1 MRVITHWMRSLAVVM
16 AVFLA
21 SSLSAQTVN
30 LLTESFENGGS
41 IPAGWATDL
50 VSGSNYLSF
59 VSTSSSP
66 TVAAAANGTY
76 FVKFNSYSASTG
88 VTNRL
93 KKTASFSTV
102 GKQNVSVSFKWY
114 ENASYSS
121 AADRVVVEW
130 STNGTT
136 WTEAGS
142 FNRYNATAG
151 WKDKSV
157 VLPAGA
163 GNIPALYI
171 AFKFVSAYGNNCY
184 FDYAKVDAEDIP
196 VGAAVNGTVTNGISG
211 LPIIGAMVNIND
223 SIEFTD
229 LGGHYA
235 MQQNVGTRPVVVSK
249 LGFDNYT
256 GNVTVATGT
265 NTFNFQLFENT
276 AAPAAVL
283 ATVNS
288 GNTAVNLTWGVPQ
301 SPYEIVY
308 DDGTFENITSWS
320 SAGNINALK
329 FTPIAQYPV
338 SITGG
343 KVNIGDGS
351 YPAGGNPLVGFEMAV
366 YDDDGALGYPG
377 TELARVEVT
386 PTATGWVEFTFDA
399 PIVINSGNFY
409 LGMIQGGNYPNC
421 APIAVDETNPSMRSY
436 SKFASGNG
444 PWVPAGYNDFMIR
457 AFCIGAGG
465 PLDMATAAQPLY
477 VAKSNVN
484 KHSLSLKEAANTAG
498 LEREGIY
505 NPLVTESP
513 NAPGALLGY
522 EVYRL
527 LEPNQGN
534 PATYTLLNN
543 NVTGTS
549 YSDNTW
555 GSLPNGAYKW
565 AVRAKYSNNRFSAY
579 TLSNTLGKG
588 WESTVTFNIT
598 VSSATGNALGTQ
610 ISMTYLTVPGATQYD
625 EIGTTPEN
633 GTLTFNNVWKGNYS
647 LVIKKFN
654 YEQIGPITITI
665 DDDVE
670 VFNYTLMEV
679 RHAPTNLYVDDRTLV
694 ATWNAP
700 KPEMAI
706 FEEPWDG
713 HTFATQGWTV
723 DAANWNVSTPGNPG
737 VSAEFNWSPQAT
749 NYESHLTSPDV
760 AGVGSPFLYLRY
772 DIYLDNFGTSNEN
785 QMAVEIWDGANWNR
799 LKNYTNMGGDI
810 SWTSESLDITTYTWD
825 TFKFRFTA
833 YGVDTYDINNWN
845 IDNVAV
851 VATLTAGK
859 GLLGYNL
866 YLDDTQIAFTTETT
880 YQIPQSLCTY
890 GQSYT
895 ASVDAAYESGV
906 SARDYYTFTAH
917 YLPAPRNL
925 AAAPIQSSVYLIWE
939 EPIMPGKSA
948 QVGHPNLPTNSFG
961 ENANGAS
968 NFVPTAQYTPS
979 NTDAILWDNGT
990 IINSPGTGA
999 GGADESVI
1007 PAGGSSYG
1015 FGMNQGA
1022 GYSVADDF
1030 TVGTNWTVNS
1040 ITFQGYQTNSGNTST
1055 FTGLYFRIYNGDPS
1069 AGGTVVFGDLTTNRM
1084 TSTNFSGI
1092 YRVNAPGEG
1101 TARPVMN
1108 IVCDGLNIN
1117 LAPGTYWIEWAATGS
1132 LASGPWIP
1140 NTAAAVGNA
1149 LQNQVGPWAAL
1160 VNPGPVDLPFII
1172 SGSGG
1177 GGAAPDVLA
1186 YNIYRDGTLIAT
1198 VDGDIYEYYDLF
1210 LDPAEYCYTVTAVYD
1225 LEQFGFPAG
1234 STDESLEEGPACV
1247 NVDYGTPIPWTEDW
1261 SSTNFTLN
1269 SWDNGSNRWRITNAV
1284 GNAVP
1289 AAEFNWATNN
1299 GPETNYSYALESTAL
1314 LATVFD
1320 CSKIWLDF
1328 DLKLDDRNATG
1339 NEKLKVEVFIGGSWK
1354 KVAEYKNEGSFT
1366 WSTKHIEIS
1375 SAAGKSLKVR
1385 FLAYGENTAD
1395 MIAWY
1400 VDNVKVYPE
1409 PKPATDLTLNP
1420 DMVNETTYNNI
1431 LNWNAP
1437 DCTTGPSG
1445 SLKKLFQHDS
1455 NPANGYY
1462 QAFNRAYGVVYD
1474 LTAYPDATLAK
1485 IDFHHASWGTTGIWE
1500 YKVHVVDWTTYAE
1513 IATIGPLN
1521 TTGDDKWENDIEL
1534 GDIMGFGGKQIG
1546 IMLEPMGNTASDA
1559 YPVFSADNVGPDGVS
1574 VFGDLPDYS
1583 GFGASGIG
1591 DFLQNLWIYTAL
1603 DGKQMVSPAKVP
1615 VSQLNLNSVARNASM
1630 ATANNG
1636 SLTLNQKVKDMSVL
1650 MANRGVVGYNVYQGD
1665 VLVTPTPVTSTTFTH
1680 VVTAPFTNYCYTVKA
1695 VHAAFNNATIESVAT
1710 AEACA
1715 DPTGITPATAE
1726 GIKVYPNP
1734 ASSFV
1739 NVTTTSETRQI
1750 VLVNYLG
1757 QVVRNVTVSG
1767 AETLKLDV
1775 SSYESGIYFVK
1786 FIAQDGSESVE
1797 RITVTR

>member
-1 MRVITHWMRSLAVVM
+1 MVVQSLQAGQM
-16 AVFLA
+16 K
-21 SSLSAQTVN
+21 LSVGQM
-30 LLTESFENGGS
+30 
-41 IPAGWATDL
+41 P
-50 VSGSNYLSF
+50 LSF
-59 VSTSSSP
+59 VTSGNYP
-66 TVAAAANGTY
+66 TVSAAANGTY
-76 FVKFNSYSASTG
+76 MVKFASYSYSSA
-88 VTNRL
+88 TNRL
-93 KKTASFSTV
+93 KKTTSVSTV
-102 GKQNVSVSFKWY
+102 GKQNVTVSFKWY
-114 ENASYSS
+114 EDNYSS
-121 AADRVVVEW
+121 YMSTADRVVVEW
-130 STNGTT
+130 STNGTS
-136 WTEAGS
+136 WTEAGT
-142 FNRYNATAG
+142 FNRANAVLG
-151 WKDKSV
+151 WKDKSL

-171 AFKFVSAYGNNCY
+171 AFKFISAYGDNCY
-184 FDYAKVDAEDIP
+184 LDYAMVDAEPIP

-211 LPIIGAMVNIND
+211 LPIIGAMVNIQD
-223 SIEFTD
+223 SIAYTD

-235 MQQNVGTRPVVVSK
+235 LHQNVGSRSVLVTK
-249 LGFDNYT
+249 LGYDNYS
-256 GNVTVATGT
+256 GNVTVASGT

-377 TELARVEVT
+377 TELGRVEVT

-457 AFCIGAGG
+457 AYCIGAGG

-477 VAKSNVN
+477 VAKNNVSR
-484 KHSLSLKEAANTAG
+484 HSLSLKQVSTTAG
-498 LEREGIY
+498 LEREGLYI
-505 NPLVTESP
+505 PSESP
-513 NAPGALLGY
+513 NAPDALLGY

-549 YSDNTW
+549 YTDGSW
-555 GSLPNGAYKW
+555 ASLPNGAYKW

-598 VSSATGNALGTQ
+598 VSSATGDALGTQ

-625 EIGTTPEN
+625 EIGTTPAN
-633 GTLTFNNVWKGNYS
+633 GTLTFNNVWKGNYT
-647 LVIKKFN
+647 LLIRKFN
-654 YEQIGPITITI
+654 YDPIGPITITI

-679 RHAPTNLYVDDRTLV
+679 RHAPTNLYVDDRTLI

-700 KPEMAI
+700 KPEAPL

-723 DAANWNVSTPGNPG
+723 DATNWNISTPGNPG
-737 VSAEFNWSPQAT
+737 VSAEFNYSPQVT
-749 NYESHLTSPDV
+749 NYESHLTSPDIT
-760 AGVGSPFLYLRY
+760 GVGSPYLYLRY
-772 DIYLDNFGTSNEN
+772 DIYLSNYGTTNEN
-785 QMAVEIWDGANWNR
+785 QLAVEIWDGANWNR
-799 LKNYTNMGGDI
+799 LKNYTNMGGNI

-833 YGVDTYDINNWN
+833 YGVDSNDINNWN

-859 GLLGYNL
+859 GLMGYDL
-866 YLDDTQIAFTTETT
+866 YLNDTQIGFTTETT

-890 GQSYT
+890 GQTYT

-906 SARDYYTFTAH
+906 SARDFYTFTAH

-925 AAAPIQSSVYLIWE
+925 AAAGIQSSAYLIWE

-948 QVGHPNLPTNSFG
+948 QVGHPNLSTNSIG
-961 ENANGAS
+961 EHANGVS
-968 NFVPTAQYTPS
+968 NFIPTAQYTPS

-1007 PAGGSSYG
+1007 LSGGGSYG

-1022 GYSVADDF
+1022 SMSVADDF

-1055 FTGLYFRIYNGDPS
+1055 FTGAFFRIYNGDPS

-1108 IVCDGLNIN
+1108 IVCDGLNIS
-1117 LAPGTYWIEWAATGS
+1117 LAPGTYWIEWATTGS
-1132 LASGPWIP
+1132 VASGPWVP
-1140 NTAAAVGNA
+1140 NTASGVGNSIQYDGSTWTA
-1149 LQNQVGPWAAL
+1149 LT
-1160 VNPGPVDLPFII
+1160 NPGAIDNPFII
-1172 SGSGG
+1172 SGTGG
-1177 GGAAPDVLA
+1177 GGSAAPDVLA
-1186 YNIYRDGTLIAT
+1186 YNIYRDGSLIAT
-1198 VDGDIYEYYDLF
+1198 VAPDIYEYYDLY
-1210 LDPAEYCYTVTAVYD
+1210 LDPDEYCYTITAVYD

-1234 STDESLEEGPACV
+1234 STDESLEEGPACI
-1247 NVDYGTPIPWTEDW
+1247 NVDYGVPIPWIEDW
-1261 SSTNFTLN
+1261 ASTTFSFN
-1269 SWDNGSNRWRITNAV
+1269 SWSFEPNQGHWRISSSV

-1289 AAEFNWATNN
+1289 AAEFNWAT
-1299 GPETNYSYALESTAL
+1299 PETDYSYALESPALTAS
-1314 LATVFD
+1314 VFD
-1320 CSKIWLDF
+1320 CSKIWIDF
-1328 DLKLDDRNATG
+1328 DLKLEDRNATG
-1339 NEKLKVEVFIGGSWK
+1339 NEKLKVEVFYSGTWRKI
-1354 KVAEYKNEGSFT
+1354 AEYKNEGSFT
-1366 WSTKHIEIS
+1366 WSNKHIEV
-1375 SAAGKSLKVR
+1375 SATAGKALRVR
-1385 FLAYGENTAD
+1385 FIAYGENSAD

-1409 PKPATDLTLNP
+1409 PKPATDLVLNP
-1420 DMVNETTYNNI
+1420 DMVNATTYNNI

-1437 DCTTGPSG
+1437 DCSTGSPQQFILDNNTFENGWSLNPGYEGWFGNEFNTTLSGTISSIDLYFQANASAGTEELTVDILDADKNLIGTSSPFVPVGDNWVNVAVSDLPFDGTFYAMVHWNNLAGYSHYLGADEDGPNLDKGWYNDG
-1445 SLKKLFQHDS
+1445 STWSHMS
-1455 NPANGYY
+1455 
-1462 QAFNRAYGVVYD
+1462 AYGYNDCVYGVRVN
-1474 LTAYPDATLAK
+1474 A
-1485 IDFHHASWGTTGIWE
+1485 
-1500 YKVHVVDWTTYAE
+1500 
-1513 IATIGPLN
+1513 IA
-1521 TTGDDKWENDIEL
+1521 D
-1534 GDIMGFGGKQIG
+1534 GGKKTI
-1546 IMLEPMGNTASDA
+1546 A
-1559 YPVFSADNVGPDGVS
+1559 VGE
-1574 VFGDLPDYS
+1574 
-1583 GFGASGIG
+1583 
-1591 DFLQNLWIYTAL
+1591 
-1603 DGKQMVSPAKVP
+1603 
-1615 VSQLNLNSVARNASM
+1615 NASTPLVGGSQAGVLAINHSGRM
-1630 ATANNG
+1630 TVAGATVNFTELLG
-1636 SLTLNQKVKDMSVL
+1636 
-1650 MANRGVVGYNVYQGD
+1650 NRGVVGYNVYQDG
-1665 VLVTPTPVTSTTFTH
+1665 VLVTPTPITATTFTH
-1680 VVTAPFTNYCYTVKA
+1680 VVNAPFANHCYTVKA
-1695 VHAAFNNATIESVAT
+1695 VHAAFENATMESVAT

-1739 NVTTTSETRQI
+1739 NVVTISETRQI
-1750 VLVNYLG
+1750 ILVNYLG
-1757 QVVRNVTVSG
+1757 QVVRKVTVSG

-1775 SSYESGIYFVK
+1775 STYESGIYFVK
-1786 FIAQDGSESVE
+1786 FVAQDGSESVE

>member
-1 MRVITHWMRSLAVVM
+1 M
-16 AVFLA
+16 
-21 SSLSAQTVN
+21 
-30 LLTESFENGGS
+30 
-41 IPAGWATDL
+41 
-50 VSGSNYLSF
+50 
-59 VSTSSSP
+59 
-66 TVAAAANGTY
+66 
-76 FVKFNSYSASTG
+76 VKFASYSYSSA
-88 VTNRL
+88 TNRL
-93 KKTASFSTV
+93 KQTTSVSTV
-102 GKQNVSVSFKWY
+102 GKQNVTVSFKWF
-114 ENASYSS
+114 EDNYSS
-121 AADRVVVEW
+121 YMSLADRVIVEW
-130 STNGTT
+130 STNGTS
-136 WTEAGS
+136 WTEAGT
-142 FNRYNATAG
+142 FNRANAVLG
-151 WKDKSV
+151 WKDKSL

-171 AFKFVSAYGNNCY
+171 AFKFISEYGDNCY
-184 FDYAKVDAEDIP
+184 LDYAKVDAEPIP
-196 VGAAVNGTVTNGISG
+196 VGAAVNGIVTNGLTG
-211 LPIIGAMVNIND
+211 LPIIGAMVNIQD
-223 SIEFTD
+223 SIVYTD
-229 LGGHYA
+229 MGGHYA
-235 MQQNVGTRPVVVSK
+235 MYQNVGTRPVVVSK
-249 LGFDNYT
+249 AGFDNYT
-256 GNVTVATGT
+256 GNVTVAAGT
-265 NTFNFQLFENT
+265 NTFNFQLFEST
-276 AAPAAVL
+276 AAPSAVL
-283 ATVNS
+283 AVVNT

-301 SPYEIVY
+301 SPYEIIY
-308 DDGTFENITSWS
+308 DDGNFENITSWS

-351 YPAGGNPLVGFEMAV
+351 YPAGGNPLVAFEMAV

-377 TELARVEVT
+377 TELARIEVT

-399 PIVINSGNFY
+399 PVVINSGNFY

-421 APIAVDETNPSMRSY
+421 APIAVDETNPTMRSY

-457 AFCIGAGG
+457 AYCIGGGG

-477 VAKSNVN
+477 VSKNNVN
-484 KHSLSLKEAANTAG
+484 KHSLSLRQASTTAG

-505 NPLVTESP
+505 KPLVSESP

-549 YSDNTW
+549 YTDGSW
-555 GSLPNGAYKW
+555 GTLPNGAYKW
-565 AVRAKYSNNRFSAY
+565 AVRAKYSNNRYSAY

-588 WESTVTFNIT
+588 WESNVTFNIT
-598 VSSATGNALGTQ
+598 VSSATGSPLGAQ
-610 ISMTYLTVPGATQYD
+610 ISMTYITVPGATQYD
-625 EIGTTPEN
+625 EIGMTPEN
-633 GTLTFNNVWKGNYS
+633 GSLTFNNVWKGDYT

-654 YEQIGPITITI
+654 YDQIGPITITI

-679 RHAPTNLYVDDRTLV
+679 RHAPTNLYVDDRTLI

-700 KPEMAI
+700 KPEMAL
-706 FEEPWDG
+706 FEELWDG
-713 HTFATQGWTV
+713 HTFATQGWTT
-723 DAANWNVSTPGNPG
+723 DASNWNISTPGNPG
-737 VSAEFNWSPQAT
+737 VSAEFYYSPQAT
-749 NYESHLTSPDV
+749 NYESHLTSPEIT
-760 AGVGSPFLYLRY
+760 GVGSPYLYLRY
-772 DIYLDNFGTSNEN
+772 DIYLDNYGTTNEN
-785 QMAVEIWDGANWNR
+785 QLAVEIWDGANWNR
-799 LKNYTNMGGDI
+799 LKNYTNMGGSF

-833 YGVDTYDINNWN
+833 YGVDSNDINNWN
-845 IDNVAV
+845 IDNVSV
-851 VATLTAGK
+851 VATLSAGK
-859 GLLGYNL
+859 GLIGYDL
-866 YLDDTQIAFTTETT
+866 YLNETQIGFTTETT

-890 GQSYT
+890 GQTYT

-939 EPIMPGKSA
+939 EPIMPGKKGA
-948 QVGHPNLPTNSFG
+948 QVGHPNLLTNSLG
-961 ENANGAS
+961 ESANGTS

-1055 FTGLYFRIYNGDPS
+1055 FTGLFFRIYDGDPS
-1069 AGGTVVFGDLTTNRM
+1069 AGGTVIFGDLTTNRM

-1108 IVCDGLNIN
+1108 IICDGLNIS

-1132 LASGPWIP
+1132 LASGPWVP

-1149 LQNQVGPWAAL
+1149 IQNDGSTWTAL
-1160 VNPGPVDLPFII
+1160 MNPGAIDNPFII

-1177 GGAAPDVLA
+1177 GSGSAPDVLA
-1186 YNIYRDGTLIAT
+1186 YNIYRDGSLIT
-1198 VDGDIYEYYDLF
+1198 SVGPDVFEYYDLF

-1247 NVDYGTPIPWTEDW
+1247 NVDYGIPIPWIEDW
-1261 SSTNFTLN
+1261 ASTTFTYNYWSFEPNQGHWKINN
-1269 SWDNGSNRWRITNAV
+1269 SV

-1289 AAEFNWATNN
+1289 AAEFNWAT
-1299 GPETNYSYALESTAL
+1299 PETNYSYALESPTLTASI
-1314 LATVFD
+1314 FD

-1328 DLKLDDRNATG
+1328 DLKLEDRNATG
-1339 NEKLKVEVFIGGSWK
+1339 NEKLKIEVFYSGTWRKI
-1354 KVAEYKNEGSFT
+1354 AEYKNEGSFT
-1366 WSTKHIEIS
+1366 WSAKHIEIS
-1375 SAAGKSLKVR
+1375 ATAGKALKVR
-1385 FLAYGENTAD
+1385 FVAYGDNSAD

-1400 VDNVKVYPE
+1400 IDNIKVSPE
-1409 PKPATDLTLNP
+1409 PKPATDLALNP
-1420 DMVNETTYNNI
+1420 DMVNPTTYNNI

-1437 DCTTGPSG
+1437 DCSTGSPQQFILDNNTFENGWGINPGYEAWFGNEFNTTLNGTISSIDLYFQANSSAGSEQMTIDILDVDKNLIGTSSPFTPLGDNWVNVAVSDLPFDGTFYAMVHWNNFAAATHYLGADEDGPNTSKGWYNDG
-1445 SLKKLFQHDS
+1445 STWSHMSAL
-1455 NPANGYY
+1455 GY
-1462 QAFNRAYGVVYD
+1462 NDCVYGVRVN
-1474 LTAYPDATLAK
+1474 A
-1485 IDFHHASWGTTGIWE
+1485 
-1500 YKVHVVDWTTYAE
+1500 
-1513 IATIGPLN
+1513 IA
-1521 TTGDDKWENDIEL
+1521 D
-1534 GDIMGFGGKQIG
+1534 GGKKTI
-1546 IMLEPMGNTASDA
+1546 
-1559 YPVFSADNVGPDGVS
+1559 
-1574 VFGDLPDYS
+1574 
-1583 GFGASGIG
+1583 
-1591 DFLQNLWIYTAL
+1591 
-1603 DGKQMVSPAKVP
+1603 
-1615 VSQLNLNSVARNASM
+1615 VAGENAS
-1630 ATANNG
+1630 TPLTGG
-1636 SLTLNQKVKDMSVL
+1636 SQAGVLAIAGSGRTTIAGPTVNFETL
-1650 MANRGVVGYNVYQGD
+1650 MANRGVIGYNVYRD
-1665 VLVTPTPVTSTTFTH
+1665 NSLVTPTPITATTFTD
-1680 VVTAPFTNYCYTVKA
+1680 VISAPFENHCYTVKA
-1695 VHAAFNNATIESVAT
+1695 VHAAFSISNGSMESAVT

-1715 DPTGITPATAE
+1715 DPTGISPATTE

-1734 ASSFV
+1734 ASNFI
-1739 NVTTTSETRQI
+1739 NVVTTSETRQI
-1750 VLVNYLG
+1750 TLVNYLG
-1757 QVVRNVTVSG
+1757 QVVRSVTVSG
-1767 AETLKLDV
+1767 AESLKLDV
-1775 SSYESGIYFVK
+1775 SSFESGIYFVK
-1786 FIAQDGSESVE
+1786 VTAQDGSESVE

>member
-1 MRVITHWMRSLAVVM
+1 MRMITQWMRSFAVILAVV
-16 AVFLA
+16 FA
-21 SSLSAQTVN
+21 SSISAQTVN

-41 IPAGWATDL
+41 IPSGWATE
-50 VSGSNYLSF
+50 VVTGSNYISF
-59 VSTSSSP
+59 GSTSTYP
-66 TVAAAANGTY
+66 TISTAANGTY
-76 FVKFNSYSASTG
+76 FVKFNSYSASSG
-88 VTNRL
+88 YTNRL
-93 KKTASFSTV
+93 KKTASVSTV
-102 GKQNVSVSFKWY
+102 GLQNVVVSFKWY
-114 ENASYSS
+114 EDPGYASN
-121 AADRVVVEW
+121 ADRVIVEW

-136 WTEAGS
+136 WTEAAS
-142 FNRYNATAG
+142 FNRYNLVEG
-151 WKDKSV
+151 WKDKSI

-163 GNIPALYI
+163 GNIPALYV
-171 AFKFVSAYGNNCY
+171 AFKFVSEWGNNCSL
-184 FDYAKVDAEDIP
+184 DLAKVDAEPIP

-211 LPIIGAMVNIND
+211 LPILGAMVNIND

-235 MQQNVGTRPVVVSK
+235 MHQNVGTRPVVVSK

-256 GNVTVATGT
+256 GNVTVVTGT

-377 TELARVEVT
+377 TELGRVEVT

-457 AFCIGAGG
+457 AYCIGAGG

-477 VAKSNVN
+477 VAKNNVSR
-484 KHSLSLKEAANTAG
+484 HSLSLKQVTTTAG
-498 LEREGIY
+498 LEREGLYI
-505 NPLVTESP
+505 PSESP
-513 NAPGALLGY
+513 NAPDALLGY

-534 PATYTLLNN
+534 PATYTPLNT

-549 YSDNTW
+549 YTDNNW
-555 GSLPNGAYKW
+555 GTLANGAYKW

-588 WESTVTFNIT
+588 WESDVTFNIT
-598 VSSATGNALGTQ
+598 VSSATGNALGAQ

-625 EIGTTPEN
+625 TVGMTPESGTVTFPN
-633 GTLTFNNVWKGNYS
+633 RWKGDYTLT
-647 LVIKKFN
+647 IKKFN
-654 YEQIGPITITI
+654 YDQIGPMTITI

-670 VFNYTLMEV
+670 VFNFTLMEV
-679 RHAPTNLYVDDRTLV
+679 RHAPTNLYVDDRTLI

-700 KPEMAI
+700 KPEMALL
-706 FEEPWDG
+706 EEPWDG

-723 DAANWNVSTPGNPG
+723 DATNWNISTPGNPG
-737 VSAEFNWSPQAT
+737 VSAEFNYSPEVT
-749 NYESHLTSPDV
+749 NYESHLTSPDIT
-760 AGVGSPFLYLRY
+760 GVGSPYLYLRY
-772 DIYLDNFGTSNEN
+772 DIYLDNFGTTNEN

-799 LKNYTNMGGDI
+799 LKNYTNMGGSI
-810 SWTSESLDITTYTWD
+810 AWTSESLDITTYTWD

-833 YGVDTYDINNWN
+833 YGVDSYDINNWN

-851 VATLTAGK
+851 VATLSAGK
-859 GLLGYNL
+859 GLIGYDL
-866 YLDDTQIAFTTETT
+866 YLNDIQIGFTTETT

-890 GQSYT
+890 GQTYT

-906 SARDYYTFTAH
+906 SARDFYTFTAH

-925 AAAPIQSSVYLIWE
+925 AAAGIQSSAYLIWE

-948 QVGHPNLPTNSFG
+948 QVGHPNLPTNSIG
-961 ENANGAS
+961 EHANGVS
-968 NFVPTAQYTPS
+968 NFIPTAQYTPS

-1007 PAGGSSYG
+1007 LSGGGSYG

-1022 GYSVADDF
+1022 SMSVADDF

-1040 ITFQGYQTNSGNTST
+1040 VTFQGYQTNSGNTST
-1055 FTGLYFRIYNGDPS
+1055 FTGAYFRIYDGDPS
-1069 AGGTVVFGDLTTNRM
+1069 AGGTVVWGDLTTNRM

-1108 IVCDGLNIN
+1108 IICDGLNIS
-1117 LAPGTYWIEWAATGS
+1117 LAPGTYWIEWATTGS
-1132 LASGPWIP
+1132 VASGPWVP
-1140 NTAAAVGNA
+1140 NTASGVGNSIQYDGSTWTA
-1149 LQNQVGPWAAL
+1149 LT
-1160 VNPGPVDLPFII
+1160 NPGAIDNPFII
-1172 SGSGG
+1172 SGTG
-1177 GGAAPDVLA
+1177 GGAGSAPDVLA
-1186 YNIYRDGTLIAT
+1186 YNIYRDGSLIAT
-1198 VDGDIYEYYDLF
+1198 VAPDIYEYYDLY
-1210 LDPAEYCYTVTAVYD
+1210 LDPDEYCYTITAVYD

-1234 STDESLEEGPACV
+1234 STDESLEEGPACI
-1247 NVDYGTPIPWTEDW
+1247 NVDYGVPIPWIEDW
-1261 SSTNFTLN
+1261 ASTTFSFN
-1269 SWDNGSNRWRITNAV
+1269 SWSFEPNQGHWRISNSV

-1289 AAEFNWATNN
+1289 AAEFNWAT
-1299 GPETNYSYALESTAL
+1299 PETDYSYALESPALTAS
-1314 LATVFD
+1314 VFD
-1320 CSKIWLDF
+1320 CSKIWIDF
-1328 DLKLDDRNATG
+1328 DLKLEDRNATG
-1339 NEKLKVEVFIGGSWK
+1339 NEKLKVEVFYSGTWRKI
-1354 KVAEYKNEGSFT
+1354 AEYKNEGSFT
-1366 WSTKHIEIS
+1366 WSNKHIEV
-1375 SAAGKSLKVR
+1375 SATAGKALRVR
-1385 FLAYGENTAD
+1385 FIAYGENSAD

-1409 PKPATDLTLNP
+1409 PKPATDLVLNP
-1420 DMVNETTYNNI
+1420 DMVNATTYNNI

-1437 DCTTGPSG
+1437 DCSTGSPQQFILDNNTFENGWSLNPGYEGWFGNEFNTTLSGTISSIDLYFQANPNAGSEELTVDILDSDKNLIGTSSPFVPVGDNWVNVAVSDLPFDGTFYAMVHWNNLAGYSHYLGADEDGPNLDKGWYNDG
-1445 SLKKLFQHDS
+1445 STWSHMS
-1455 NPANGYY
+1455 
-1462 QAFNRAYGVVYD
+1462 AYGYNDCVYGVRIN
-1474 LTAYPDATLAK
+1474 A
-1485 IDFHHASWGTTGIWE
+1485 
-1500 YKVHVVDWTTYAE
+1500 
-1513 IATIGPLN
+1513 IA
-1521 TTGDDKWENDIEL
+1521 D
-1534 GDIMGFGGKQIG
+1534 GGKKTIVAG
-1546 IMLEPMGNTASDA
+1546 ETAA
-1559 YPVFSADNVGPDGVS
+1559 TPLVGGSQAGV
-1574 VFGDLPDYS
+1574 LAINHS
-1583 GFGASGIG
+1583 GRMTVAGATVNFTELLG
-1591 DFLQNLWIYTAL
+1591 
-1603 DGKQMVSPAKVP
+1603 
-1615 VSQLNLNSVARNASM
+1615 
-1630 ATANNG
+1630 
-1636 SLTLNQKVKDMSVL
+1636 
-1650 MANRGVVGYNVYQGD
+1650 NRGVVGYNVYQDG
-1665 VLVTPTPVTSTTFTH
+1665 VLVTPTPITATTFTH
-1680 VVTAPFTNYCYTVKA
+1680 VVNAPFANHCYTVKA
-1695 VHAAFNNATIESVAT
+1695 VHAAFENATMESVAT

-1739 NVTTTSETRQI
+1739 NVVTISETRQI
-1750 VLVNYLG
+1750 ILVNYLG
-1757 QVVRNVTVSG
+1757 QVVRKMTVSG

-1775 SSYESGIYFVK
+1775 SAYESGIYFIK

>member
-351 YPAGGNPLVGFEMAV
+351 YPADGNPLVGFEMAV

>member
-1 MRVITHWMRSLAVVM
+1 MRVITHWMRTIAVVM
-16 AVFLA
+16 AVFFA
-21 SSLSAQTVN
+21 SSLNAQMIN
-30 LLTESFENGGS
+30 LVTESFENGGS
-41 IPAGWATDL
+41 APTGWTTET
-50 VSGSNYLSF
+50 VSGSSALSF
-59 VSTSSSP
+59 VTSGTYP
-66 TVAAAANGTY
+66 TIAAAPNGTY
-76 FVKFNSYSASTG
+76 MVKFASWSYSTA
-88 VTNRL
+88 TNRL
-93 KKTASFSTV
+93 KQTTSFSTM
-102 GKQNVSVSFKWY
+102 GKQTVTVSFKWS
-114 ENASYSS
+114 EDPGYSS
-121 AADRVVVEW
+121 SADRVIVEW

-136 WTEAGS
+136 WTEAGT
-142 FNRYNATAG
+142 FNRYNAVAS
-151 WKDKSV
+151 WADKSV

-163 GNIPALYI
+163 GNVPALYV
-171 AFKFVSAYGNNCY
+171 AFKFISAYGNNCY
-184 FDYAKVDAEDIP
+184 LDLVKVDAENIP
-196 VGAAVNGTVTNGISG
+196 VGATLAGTVTNGVTG

-223 SIEFTD
+223 SIAYTD
-229 LGGHYA
+229 IAGHYSLMA
-235 MQQNVGTRPVVVSK
+235 NNGTRPVSVSK
-249 LGFDNYT
+249 LGFDTYSST
-256 GNVTVATGT
+256 VVVAGNNNAL
-265 NTFNFQLFENT
+265 NFQLFENT

-351 YPAGGNPLVGFEMAV
+351 YPTGGNPLVGFEMAV

-377 TELARVEVT
+377 TELGRVEVT

-457 AFCIGAGG
+457 AYCIGAGG

-477 VAKSNVN
+477 VAKNNVSR
-484 KHSLSLKEAANTAG
+484 HSLSLKQVTTTAG
-498 LEREGIY
+498 LEREGLYI
-505 NPLVTESP
+505 PTESP
-513 NAPGALLGY
+513 NAPDALLGY

-549 YSDNTW
+549 YTDGTW
-555 GSLPNGAYKW
+555 ASLPNGAYKW

-598 VSSATGNALGTQ
+598 VSSATGDALGTQ

-625 EIGTTPEN
+625 EIGTTPAN
-633 GTLTFNNVWKGNYS
+633 GTLTFNNVWKGNYT
-647 LVIKKFN
+647 LLIRKFN
-654 YEQIGPITITI
+654 YDPIGPITITI

-679 RHAPTNLYVDDRTLV
+679 RHAPTNLYVDDRTLI

-700 KPEMAI
+700 KPEVPL

-713 HTFATQGWTV
+713 HTFATQGWTT
-723 DAANWNVSTPGNPG
+723 DATNWNISTPGNPG
-737 VSAEFNWSPQAT
+737 VSAEFNYSPTVT
-749 NYESHLTSPDV
+749 NYELHLNSPDIT
-760 AGVGSPFLYLRY
+760 GVGSPYLYLRY
-772 DIYLDNFGTSNEN
+772 DIYLDNFGTTNEN

-799 LKNYTNMGGDI
+799 LKNYTNLGGSID
-810 SWTSESLDITTYTWD
+810 WTSESLDITAYTWD

-833 YGVDTYDINNWN
+833 YGVDSYDINNWN

-851 VATLTAGK
+851 VATLNPGK
-859 GLLGYNL
+859 GLLGYDL
-866 YLDDTQIAFTTETT
+866 YLDDIQIGFTTETT

-890 GQSYT
+890 GHTYT

-925 AAAPIQSSVYLIWE
+925 AAAAIQSSVYLIWE

-948 QVGHPNLPTNSFG
+948 QVGHPNLPTNSLG
-961 ENANGAS
+961 EHANGVS
-968 NFVPTAQYTPS
+968 NFIPTAQYTPS

-1007 PAGGSSYG
+1007 PSGGSSYG
-1015 FGMNQGA
+1015 FTMNQA
-1022 GYSVADDF
+1022 GPYSVADDF
-1030 TVGTNWTVNS
+1030 TVGTSWTVTS
-1040 ITFQGYQTNSGNTST
+1040 VTFQGYQTNSGTTST
-1055 FTGLYFRIYNGDPS
+1055 FTGAYFRIYDGDPS
-1069 AGGTVVFGDLTTNRM
+1069 SGGTVIWGDLTTNLM

-1108 IVCDGLNIN
+1108 IICDGLNIS
-1117 LAPGTYWIEWAATGS
+1117 LAPGTYWIEWATTGS
-1132 LASGPWIP
+1132 VASGPWVP
-1140 NTAAAVGNA
+1140 NTAAAVGNSI
-1149 LQNQVGPWAAL
+1149 QNTGSWAGL
-1160 VNPGPVDLPFII
+1160 VNPGAIDLPFII
-1172 SGSGG
+1172 SGNGG
-1177 GGAAPDVLA
+1177 GGGVAPDVLA
-1186 YNIYRDGTLIAT
+1186 YNIYRDGTLVAT
-1198 VDGDIYEYYDLF
+1198 VPGDVYEYYDLY
-1210 LDPAEYCYTVTAVYD
+1210 LDPDEYCYTITAVYD
-1225 LEQFGFPAG
+1225 LEPFGFPAG

-1261 SSTNFTLN
+1261 ASTTFSFN
-1269 SWDNGSNRWRITNAV
+1269 SWSFEPNQGHWRISNAV
-1284 GNAVP
+1284 GNGVP
-1289 AAEFNWATNN
+1289 AAEFNWAT
-1299 GPETNYSYALESTAL
+1299 PEANYSYALESTAL
-1314 LATVFD
+1314 DATVFD
-1320 CSKIWLDF
+1320 CSKIWFDF
-1328 DLKLDDRNATG
+1328 DLKLDDRNATAA
-1339 NEKLKVEVFIGGSWK
+1339 EKLKVEVFYSGAWK

-1366 WSTKHIEIS
+1366 WSTKHIEVS
-1375 SAAGKSLKVR
+1375 AAAGKALKVR
-1385 FLAYGENTAD
+1385 FIAYGANSAD
-1395 MIAWY
+1395 IIAWY
-1400 VDNVKVYPE
+1400 IDNVKVYPE

-1420 DMVNETTYNNI
+1420 DMVNATTYNNI

-1462 QAFNRAYGVVYD
+1462 QSFNRAYGVVYD
-1474 LTAYPDATLAK
+1474 LSAYPDATLAK

-1500 YKVHVVDWTTYAE
+1500 YKVHIVDWTTYTE

-1521 TTGDDKWENDIEL
+1521 TTGDDKWETDIEL
-1534 GDIMGFGGKQIG
+1534 GDIMGFGGGQIG
-1546 IMLEPMGNTASDA
+1546 IMLEPMGNSASDA
-1559 YPVFSADNVGPDGVS
+1559 YPDFSADNVGPDGVS

-1583 GFGASGIG
+1583 AFAGSGIG

-1603 DGKQMVSPAKVP
+1603 DGKQMISPAKVP
-1615 VSQLNLNSVARNASM
+1615 VSQLNLNSVARNVSM
-1630 ATANNG
+1630 VVANNG
-1636 SLTLNQKVKDMSVL
+1636 SLTLNQKVKDMSPL
-1650 MANRGVVGYNVYQGD
+1650 MANRGVVGYNVYQDG
-1665 VLVTPTPVTSTTFTH
+1665 VLVTPTPVTTTTFTH
-1680 VVTAPFTNYCYTVKA
+1680 VVSAPFANHCYTVKA
-1695 VHAAFNNATIESVAT
+1695 VHAAFDAATMESVAT

-1715 DPTGITPATAE
+1715 DPTGITPATTE

-1734 ASSFV
+1734 ASSYV
-1739 NVTTTSETRQI
+1739 NVVTTSETRQI
-1750 VLVNYLG
+1750 ILVNYLG

-1775 SSYESGIYFVK
+1775 SAYESGIYFVK
-1786 FIAQDGSESVE
+1786 FVAQDGSESVE

>member
-1 MRVITHWMRSLAVVM
+1 MRVITHWMRTIAVVM
-16 AVFLA
+16 AVFFA
-21 SSLSAQTVN
+21 SSLNAQMIN
-30 LLTESFENGGS
+30 LVTESFENGGS
-41 IPAGWATDL
+41 APTGWTTET
-50 VSGSNYLSF
+50 VSGSSALSF
-59 VSTSSSP
+59 VTSGTYP
-66 TVAAAANGTY
+66 TIAAAPNGTY
-76 FVKFNSYSASTG
+76 MVKFASWSYSTA
-88 VTNRL
+88 TNRL
-93 KKTASFSTV
+93 KQTTSFSTM
-102 GKQNVSVSFKWY
+102 GKQTVTVSFKWS
-114 ENASYSS
+114 EDPGYSS
-121 AADRVVVEW
+121 SADRVIVEW

-136 WTEAGS
+136 WTEAGT
-142 FNRYNATAG
+142 FNRYNAVAS
-151 WKDKSV
+151 WADKSV

-163 GNIPALYI
+163 GNVPALYV
-171 AFKFVSAYGNNCY
+171 AFKFISAYGNNCY
-184 FDYAKVDAEDIP
+184 LDLVKVDAENIP
-196 VGAAVNGTVTNGISG
+196 VGATLAGTVTNGVTG

-223 SIEFTD
+223 SIAYTD
-229 LGGHYA
+229 IAGHYSLMA
-235 MQQNVGTRPVVVSK
+235 NNGTRPVSVSK
-249 LGFDNYT
+249 LGFDTYSST
-256 GNVTVATGT
+256 VVVAGNNNAL
-265 NTFNFQLFENT
+265 NFQLFENT

-377 TELARVEVT
+377 TELGRVEVT

-457 AFCIGAGG
+457 AYCIGAGG

-484 KHSLSLKEAANTAG
+484 RHSVSLKEAATTAG
-498 LEREGIY
+498 LEREGLYI
-505 NPLVTESP
+505 PTESP
-513 NAPGALLGY
+513 NAPDALLGY

-549 YSDNTW
+549 YTDGTW
-555 GSLPNGAYKW
+555 ASLPNGAYKW

-598 VSSATGNALGTQ
+598 VSSATGDALGTQ

-625 EIGTTPEN
+625 EIGTTPAN
-633 GTLTFNNVWKGNYS
+633 GTLTFNNVWKGNYT
-647 LVIKKFN
+647 LLIRKFN
-654 YEQIGPITITI
+654 YDPIGPITITI

-679 RHAPTNLYVDDRTLV
+679 RHAPTNLYVDDRTLI

-700 KPEMAI
+700 KPEVPL

-713 HTFATQGWTV
+713 HTFATQGWTT
-723 DAANWNVSTPGNPG
+723 DATNWNISTPGNPG
-737 VSAEFNWSPQAT
+737 VSAEFNYSPTVT
-749 NYESHLTSPDV
+749 NYELHLNSPDIT
-760 AGVGSPFLYLRY
+760 GVGSPYLYLRY
-772 DIYLDNFGTSNEN
+772 DIYLDNFGTTNEN

-799 LKNYTNMGGDI
+799 LKNYTNLGGSID
-810 SWTSESLDITTYTWD
+810 WTSESLDITAYTWD

-833 YGVDTYDINNWN
+833 YGVDSYDINNWN

-851 VATLTAGK
+851 VATLNPGK
-859 GLLGYNL
+859 GLLGYDL
-866 YLDDTQIAFTTETT
+866 YLDDIQIGFTTETT

-890 GQSYT
+890 GHTYT

-925 AAAPIQSSVYLIWE
+925 AAAAIQSSVYLIWE

-948 QVGHPNLPTNSFG
+948 QVGHPNLPTNSLG
-961 ENANGAS
+961 EHANGVS
-968 NFVPTAQYTPS
+968 NFIPTAQYTPS

-1007 PAGGSSYG
+1007 PSGGSSYG
-1015 FGMNQGA
+1015 FAMNQA
-1022 GYSVADDF
+1022 GPYSVADDF
-1030 TVGTNWTVNS
+1030 TVGTSWTVTS
-1040 ITFQGYQTNSGNTST
+1040 VTFQGYQTNSGTTST
-1055 FTGLYFRIYNGDPS
+1055 FTGAYFRIYDGDPS
-1069 AGGTVVFGDLTTNRM
+1069 SGGTVIWGDLTTNLM

-1108 IVCDGLNIN
+1108 IICDGLNIS
-1117 LAPGTYWIEWAATGS
+1117 LAPGTYWIEWATTGS
-1132 LASGPWIP
+1132 VASGPWVP
-1140 NTAAAVGNA
+1140 NTAAAVGNSI
-1149 LQNQVGPWAAL
+1149 QNTGSWAGL
-1160 VNPGPVDLPFII
+1160 VNPGAIDLPFII
-1172 SGSGG
+1172 SGNGG
-1177 GGAAPDVLA
+1177 GGGVAPDVLA
-1186 YNIYRDGTLIAT
+1186 YNIYRDGTLVAT
-1198 VDGDIYEYYDLF
+1198 VPGDVYEYYDLY
-1210 LDPAEYCYTVTAVYD
+1210 LDPDEYCYTITAVYD
-1225 LEQFGFPAG
+1225 LEPFGFPAG

-1261 SSTNFTLN
+1261 ASTTFSFN
-1269 SWDNGSNRWRITNAV
+1269 SWSFEPNQGHWRISNAV
-1284 GNAVP
+1284 GNGVP
-1289 AAEFNWATNN
+1289 AAEFNWAT
-1299 GPETNYSYALESTAL
+1299 PEANYSYALESTAL
-1314 LATVFD
+1314 DATVFD
-1320 CSKIWLDF
+1320 CSKIWFDF
-1328 DLKLDDRNATG
+1328 DLKLDDRNATAA
-1339 NEKLKVEVFIGGSWK
+1339 EKLKVEVFYSGAWK

-1366 WSTKHIEIS
+1366 WSTKHIEVS
-1375 SAAGKSLKVR
+1375 AAAGKALKVR
-1385 FLAYGENTAD
+1385 FIAYGANSAD
-1395 MIAWY
+1395 IIAWY
-1400 VDNVKVYPE
+1400 IDNVKVYPE

-1420 DMVNETTYNNI
+1420 DMVNATTYNNI

-1462 QAFNRAYGVVYD
+1462 QSFNRAYGVVYD
-1474 LTAYPDATLAK
+1474 LSAYPDATLAK

-1500 YKVHVVDWTTYAE
+1500 YKVHIVDWTTYTE
-1513 IATIGPLN
+1513 IATIGSLN
-1521 TTGDDKWENDIEL
+1521 TTGDDKWETDIEL
-1534 GDIMGFGGKQIG
+1534 GDIMGFGGGQIG
-1546 IMLEPMGNTASDA
+1546 IMLEPMGNSASDA
-1559 YPVFSADNVGPDGVS
+1559 YPDFSADNVGPDGVS

-1583 GFGASGIG
+1583 AFAGSGIG

-1603 DGKQMVSPAKVP
+1603 DGKQMISPAKVP
-1615 VSQLNLNSVARNASM
+1615 VSQLNLNSVARNVSM
-1630 ATANNG
+1630 VVANNG
-1636 SLTLNQKVKDMSVL
+1636 SLTLNQKVKDMSPL
-1650 MANRGVVGYNVYQGD
+1650 MANRGVVGYNVYQDG
-1665 VLVTPTPVTSTTFTH
+1665 VLVTPTPVTTTTFTH
-1680 VVTAPFTNYCYTVKA
+1680 VVSAPFANHCYTVKA
-1695 VHAAFNNATIESVAT
+1695 VHAAFDAATMESVAT

-1715 DPTGITPATAE
+1715 DPTGITPATTE

-1734 ASSFV
+1734 ASSYV
-1739 NVTTTSETRQI
+1739 NVVTTSETRQI
-1750 VLVNYLG
+1750 ILVNYLG

-1775 SSYESGIYFVK
+1775 SAYESGIYFVK
-1786 FIAQDGSESVE
+1786 FVAQDGSESVE